1 MTDATAA
8 SKTRLR
14 WRVLFGVFAGVSV
27 ILAAAYVAFLNFNFR
42 ALYRDLEPADAASIV
57 AELGERGVTYRLA
70 EGGRTISVPA
80 READAVRLAL
90 IGSEAPLKGL
100 VGFELFDES
109 DMGLTDFAQKIKF
122 QRALQG
128 ELARTIAMVEGV
140 AGARVHLSIPEQ
152 SYFRGAASTPKAAV
166 TIIAKSGAR
175 FDDKTKI
182 AGVQRLVAASVPG
195 LEPQNVVVINDGGDI
210 ISGVEDA
217 VRPAGAEALGA
228 LLEEERY
235 FRSRALRALAAAFDG
250 LEFDV
255 LVSATAR
262 RISAADEPAEV
273 DVGAVTFAA
282 TLARDYALSYSVI
295 TPTSLTATELSRAE
309 IALKDAVDFRPDLG
323 DRLDF
328 RAPVVP
334 EAVRTAAAAKAR
346 GMAEQGRIKA
356 DARMV
361 PAVLALGAL
370 VLLIAVGAGLAFSA
384 FSARRRL
391 SLTPEAQDA
400 LAARLKLTFDAAAE
414 SDHGVA

>member
-1 MTDATAA
+1 MTGATAA
-8 SKTRLR
+8 SKTRVR
-14 WRVLFGVFAGVSV
+14 WRVLVGVFAGVSV
-27 ILAAAYVAFLNFNFR
+27 ILVIAYVAFLNFNFR

-175 FDDKTKI
+175 FDEKTKI

-195 LEPQNVVVINDGGDI
+195 LEPQNVVVINDSGDI

-250 LEFDV
+250 FDFDV
-255 LVSATAR
+255 LVSATTR
-262 RISAADEPAEV
+262 RIGAGDEPSKEGG
-273 DVGAVTFAA
+273 GALVA

-295 TPTSLTATELSRAE
+295 TATPLTAKETMRAQT
-309 IALKDAVDFRPDLG
+309 ALKDAVDFRSDLG

-328 RAPVVP
+328 RAPLVP
-334 EAVRTAAAAKAR
+334 EAVRAAAAAKAQR
-346 GMAEQGRIKA
+346 LAEQGGLKT
-356 DARMV
+356 DGGMF
-361 PAVLALGAL
+361 PAALVLGAL
-370 VLLIAVGAGLAFSA
+370 VLLIALGALLAFSTS
-384 FSARRRL
+384 SARRRFSL
-391 SLTPEAQDA
+391 SPEAQDA
-400 LAARLKLTFDAAAE
+400 LTARLKLTFETAGK
-414 SDHGVA
+414 SDHGAA